1 MKKDDLE
8 MALPKYQQKTGK
20 KLFIE
25 SLRSLRIKTLEHL
38 YRERVVPTRIRHHF
52 AEEMMQ
58 LLDEI
63 DYLVH
68 YANSIYPDEG
78 NDRINIADLYQRQ
91 LMQKQAIEKL
101 ALFARNVQSL
111 VWAKYANKKSVN
123 AWTSSIAQAQAMI
136 KAWAD
141 SDKVRWGTV
150 KLDRNGGYYLK
161 KD

>member
-1 MKKDDLE
+1 

-25 SLRSLRIKTLEHL
+25 SLRLLRIKTLEHL
-38 YRERVVPTRIRHHF
+38 YRERVVPSRIRHHY
-52 AEEMMQ
+52 AEQMMA

-68 YANSIYPDEG
+68 YANSIFPEEG
-78 NDRINIADLYQRQ
+78 NDRINLQELYTRQ
-91 LMQKQAIEKL
+91 TMQKQALEKL

-123 AWTSSIAQAQAMI
+123 AWTSSIAQAQTMI
-136 KAWAD
+136 KSWAD
-141 SDKVRWGTV
+141 SDKVRWGVV
-150 KLDRNGGYYLK
+150 KLDKSGACYLK
-161 KD
+161 KQGEK